1 MRFVLYSE
9 KTVTQCLT
17 SINARMHV
25 KGSGSRPT
33 LDGWVE
39 KSGTF
44 SISMSAPVIGK
55 FARRTVLKAKVERES
70 GLTVIRGS
78 VPNGV
83 SRQGQAF
90 IFVALALVAIMIIG
104 RGNALFGF
112 LLIPFAAYLYIPLH
126 GDYLNSEVLIDEV
139 QKTLKA
145 KTKPPKKTSGDSKP
159 ASVRPTTRSAS
170 PRTAAARST
179 SAVKSTTTRAAP
191 KTATATRAAASKT
204 STAARA
210 AAPKTTTSAVP
221 KTPSLPR
228 PATQPALPAPRK
240 QIGFEDEFPSRDDD
254 D

>member
-17 SINARMHV
+17 AINARMHV
-25 KGSGSRPT
+25 KGTGSRPT

-39 KSGTF
+39 KSGAF

-70 GLTVIRGS
+70 GLTIIRGS

-90 IFVALALVAIMIIG
+90 IFVALALVAIIIIG
-104 RGNALFGF
+104 EGNALFGF

-145 KTKPPKKTSGDSKP
+145 RPKPPRKTSGDSKS
-159 ASVRPTTRSAS
+159 ASVKPTTRS
-170 PRTAAARST
+170 TAARST
-179 SAVKSTTTRAAP
+179 TTR
-191 KTATATRAAASKT
+191 T
-204 STAARA
+204 
-210 AAPKTTTSAVP
+210 AAPKTTSSRTTAAP
-221 KTPSLPR
+221 KSPSLPR
-228 PATQPALPAPRK
+228 PATQPSLPAPRK
-240 QIGFEDEFPSRDDD
+240 QIGFDDEFPEQDEDDD
-254 D
+254 DG

>member
-17 SINARMHV
+17 AINARMHV
-25 KGSGSRPT
+25 KGTGSRPT

-39 KSGTF
+39 KSGAF

-70 GLTVIRGS
+70 GLTIIRGS

-83 SRQGQAF
+83 SRQQQVF
-90 IFVALALVAIMIIG
+90 IFVALALVAIMIISA
-104 RGNALFGF
+104 GNALLGL

-145 KTKPPKKTSGDSKP
+145 KPKPPKKTSGDSK
-159 ASVRPTTRSAS
+159 SAS
-170 PRTAAARST
+170 AKSASRSTAARST
-179 SAVKSTTTRAAP
+179 SARTTAAP
-191 KTATATRAAASKT
+191 KA
-204 STAARA
+204 TAAR
-210 AAPKTTTSAVP
+210 TTSKSPAAP

-228 PATQPALPAPRK
+228 PAAQPSLPAPSK
-240 QIGFEDEFPSRDDD
+240 QIGFEDEFPEQDDD
-254 D
+254 EE

>member
-17 SINARMHV
+17 AINARMHV
-25 KGSGSRPT
+25 KGTGSRPT

-39 KSGTF
+39 KSGAF

-70 GLTVIRGS
+70 GLTIIRGS

-90 IFVALALVAIMIIG
+90 IFVALALVALIIIG
-104 RGNALFGF
+104 EGNALFGF

-145 KTKPPKKTSGDSKP
+145 KAKPPKKTSGDSKS
-159 ASVRPTTRSAS
+159 ASVRPTTRSSAAHS
-170 PRTAAARST
+170 TATR
-179 SAVKSTTTRAAP
+179 STTTR
-191 KTATATRAAASKT
+191 T
-204 STAARA
+204 A
-210 AAPKTTTSAVP
+210 AAPKTTSAARPAAPKTTAAP

-228 PATQPALPAPRK
+228 PSPQPSLPAPRK
-240 QIGFEDEFPSRDDD
+240 QIGFEDEFPEQDEDDE
-254 D
+254 